1 MLPILAGTYVIQ
13 VKAAA
18 SESRSALI
26 WFYTGIFDCS
36 QAGALGFLHKDN
48 AIVKGKTSISLELH
62 TFAIGYWWV
71 CLPPKMV
78 GEE

>member
-36 QAGALGFLHKDN
+36 QAGALGF
-48 AIVKGKTSISLELH
+48 
-62 TFAIGYWWV
+62 
-71 CLPPKMV
+71 
-78 GEE
+78 